1 MPPRST
7 PLLAAIAVF
16 VCLLA
21 GCTGDPAPERRSG
34 DGPVT
39 ADRAGGRPALATTV
53 RPGEVVGRLPVRT
66 RRAALRGVREAVD
79 GWVDA
84 AYVAGPWP
92 RRDFSNAFPR
102 FTRGARQQAYRDAR
116 LLSNVGIGARVAGVQ
131 ATQRRVVV
139 DLLARDRRA
148 QAATARVRLAFRTRG
163 EVERTVRVR
172 ARLFLTP
179 SPGGWRVFGYDV
191 VKEGRP

>member
-7 PLLAAIAVF
+7 PLLAVLAVL
-16 VCLLA
+16 VALLA
-21 GCTGDPAPERRSG
+21 GCTDGPAPERGSG
-34 DGPVT
+34 DDPAT
-39 ADRAGGRPALATTV
+39 ADRAAGRPALTTTV
-53 RPGEVVGRLPVRT
+53 RPGEVVGRLPVRA

-92 RRDFSNAFPR
+92 RRDFSRAFPR

-116 LLSNVGIGARVAGVQ
+116 LLSNVGIGPRVEAVQ

-139 DLLARDRRA
+139 DLLARDRRV

-172 ARLFLTP
+172 GRLFLTL
-179 SPGGWRVFGYDV
+179 SPGGWRVFGYDL

>member
-7 PLLAAIAVF
+7 PLLAVLAVL
-16 VCLLA
+16 VALLA

-34 DGPVT
+34 DDPAT
-39 ADRAGGRPALATTV
+39 ADRTGGRPALATTV
-53 RPGEVVGRLPVRT
+53 RPGEVVGRLPVQA
-66 RRAALRGVREAVD
+66 RRAALRGVRDAVD

-92 RRDFSNAFPR
+92 RRDFSRAFPG

-116 LLSNVGIGARVAGVQ
+116 LLSNVGIGARVDGVQ
-131 ATQRRVVV
+131 ATQRRLVV
-139 DLLARDRRA
+139 DLLAQDRRA
-148 QAATARVRLAFRTRG
+148 RAATARVRLAFRTRG

-172 ARLFLTP
+172 GRLFLTP
-179 SPGGWRVFGYDV
+179 SPGGWRVFGYDL